1 MTWTTVY
8 LIWPISTTICIPS
21 LKVFCEIGG
30 REGFNETLNMSI
42 TGILTLKIV
51 EMLLVLG
58 VLKTS
63 INLSLLTSK
72 NASLFVCVCVCACVR
87 ACACACVCV
96 WVFQILFSLSS
107 LLSYLSY
114 YNTPSSLYPIT
125 MHVNKST
132 HIFSAVK
139 YMLSRIDFLHL
150 VTHIVF

>member
-1 MTWTTVY
+1 
-8 LIWPISTTICIPS
+8 
-21 LKVFCEIGG
+21 
-30 REGFNETLNMSI
+30 
-42 TGILTLKIV
+42 
-51 EMLLVLG
+51 LG

-72 NASLFVCVCVCACVR
+72 NASLFVCVCVRVCVCVCVR
-87 ACACACVCV
+87 VCV

-114 YNTPSSLYPIT
+114 YNTPSSLYPVT

-150 VTHIVF
+150 VTHIIF